1 MATRKQI
8 GEAFKAAKELTARN
22 GKECYYTPNQRD
34 RKYEFICHA
43 LNVLQMAY
51 PGAIG
56 AMGVI
61 NDRFKSAANGQVRS
75 SPTIFVWLADVGG
88 VPVSQL
94 TDDRVQA
101 YKHRWL
107 DSVIKEFGG

>member
-22 GKECYYTPNQRD
+22 GQECYYTPNQRD

-43 LNVLQMAY
+43 LDVLQLAY

-56 AMGVI
+56 AKAVI
-61 NDRFKSAANGQVRS
+61 NDRFMVAA
-75 SPTIFVWLADVGG
+75 PTIFVWLADVGG

-94 TDDRVQA
+94 TDDNVQA